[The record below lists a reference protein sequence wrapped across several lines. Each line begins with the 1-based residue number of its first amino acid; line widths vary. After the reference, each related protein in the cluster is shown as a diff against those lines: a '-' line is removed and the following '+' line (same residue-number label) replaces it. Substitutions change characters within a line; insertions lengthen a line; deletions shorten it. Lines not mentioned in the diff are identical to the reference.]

1 MSAYHEDT
9 KKFWHIDVDDSGTEN
24 AKSGGTELGEIRGL
38 SLPWICPWECKS
50 PICRATEFLNFR

>member
-38 SLPWICPWECKS
+38 SLP
-50 PICRATEFLNFR
+50 